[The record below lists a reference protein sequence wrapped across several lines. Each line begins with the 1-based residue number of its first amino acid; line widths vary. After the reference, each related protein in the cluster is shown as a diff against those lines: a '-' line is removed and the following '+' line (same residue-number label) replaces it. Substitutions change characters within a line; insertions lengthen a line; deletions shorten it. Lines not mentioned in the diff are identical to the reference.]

1 MLSTRNKKLGLV
13 LFIFSIIYLYLSFQL
28 PAYNLVPVD
37 ADAIPLVLG
46 FLLMILSIVLFFIK
60 DTKQDYE
67 KQKSTLPE
75 NKKDTV
81 MLITVA
87 VFIIIYIVILQSFGF
102 IISSLLFI
110 FLTTLLLGYRRHIV
124 NFIVSISVP
133 IAFYYLFDTLL
144 KISLPSGF
152 LPF

>member
-133 IAFYYLFDTLL
+133 IVFYYLFDTLL